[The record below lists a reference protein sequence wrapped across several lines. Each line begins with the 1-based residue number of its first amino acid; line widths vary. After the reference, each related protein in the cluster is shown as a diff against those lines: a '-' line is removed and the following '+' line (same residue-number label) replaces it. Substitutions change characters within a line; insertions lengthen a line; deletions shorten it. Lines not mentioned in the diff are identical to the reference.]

1 VKRTNAEILC
11 VDLSLFTLHPSL
23 FVMGDVSE
31 FSFVVRAFLKT
42 YRWRRIDPIPWATP
56 RKPLA
61 EANVAIVTTAGLV
74 MPGQEPFDNQVK
86 GGDSSFRV
94 IPAEANVA
102 NLIDTHRSETFDHSG
117 IREDPN
123 LAFPL
128 NRLHEM
134 EHDGRIGRV
143 NKRHISFMGSITEP
157 GRLIRDSA
165 PAAAELLVAD
175 RVDVALL
182 VPV

>member
-1 VKRTNAEILC
+1 
-11 VDLSLFTLHPSL
+11 
-23 FVMGDVSE
+23 MGDISE
-31 FSFVVRAFLKT
+31 FSFVVRAFLKA
-42 YRWRRIDPIPWATP
+42 YRWRRIDPIPWSP
-56 RKPLA
+56 LRKPLA
-61 EANVAIVTTAGLV
+61 ESTVAIVTTAGLV
-74 MPGQEPFDNQVK
+74 RPDQEPFDDGVK

-94 IPAEANVA
+94 IPAATDVA
-102 NLIDTHRSETFDHSG
+102 SLIDTHRSETFDHSG

-128 NRLHEM
+128 DRLREL
-134 EHDGRIGRV
+134 ERDGRIGRV
-143 NKRHISFMGSITEP
+143 SKRHMSFMGSITAP

-175 RVDVALL
+175 GVDVALL